1 MLTTKDIMAPPPH
14 RHLVTG
20 NQLGPI
26 VLTPIY
32 YNKLDKLVLS
42 AEEMKTEGYKVSEFA
57 SGDLLR
63 MRRCKFCRS
72 LFFSLFRNDY
82 SQLTFALQSA

>member
-1 MLTTKDIMAPPPH
+1 MAPPPH

-20 NQLGPI
+20 NQLGSI
-26 VLTPIY
+26 VPTPIY
-32 YNKLDKLVLS
+32 YDKLNKLVLS
-42 AEEMKTEGYKVSEFA
+42 AEEMKTEGYKVTDIA

-72 LFFSLFRNDY
+72 LFSLSFETT
-82 SQLTFALQSA
+82 SVS